1 MTLVKKTAFIEEE
14 QNHII
19 NFVESAI
26 SNYVPISFMDVT
38 IKIDKLNL
46 KTLTGLSFK
55 EKYLRIVRFLKSKY

>member
-19 NFVESAI
+19 NFVESTI

-38 IKIDKLNL
+38 INID
-46 KTLTGLSFK
+46 
-55 EKYLRIVRFLKSKY
+55 